1 MPTSADPEV
10 FCHVHHDSISL
21 SQRELPLSLRRIASF
36 TAPLL
41 KKKKNVSLAYAPTT
55 LFIGPFI
62 NYKTNK
68 ANPIAEIAMHRY
80 HKIIE
85 GTNKK

>member
-1 MPTSADPEV
+1 MPIQKCFAMYTTTLFHFPSVNCLCLCD
-10 FCHVHHDSISL
+10 
-21 SQRELPLSLRRIASF
+21 ELQVSRRPYS
-36 TAPLL
+36 
-41 KKKKNVSLAYAPTT
+41 KKKNVSLAYAPTT